1 MVTID
6 EPSLANVLG
15 LMALVSYSIT
25 LLPTILRIVFPRTK
39 ETGIPKLLLKHRR
52 SIGIISFFLALGH
65 GLLMIQKR
73 NFDFFDIKTFWIYFQ
88 GVSIFIIFTL
98 LSITS
103 NNWSVKKLKKNWKQL
118 HKLTYPAMVILIWH
132 ISDKMSG
139 HWTYLTPISI
149 FAISIITVLFIIR
162 LWIEHQN
169 KQQKNSTKV
178 VKAELAER
186 STSTARLK

>member
-1 MVTID
+1 MLSID
-6 EPSLANVLG
+6 QSPLANILG
-15 LMALVSYSIT
+15 FLALASYIAT
-25 LLPTILRIVFPRTK
+25 LLPTTLRIVFPQTK
-39 ETGIPKLLLKHRR
+39 ETGIPQWLLKHRR
-52 SIGIISFFLALGH
+52 NIGIIAFFLALGH
-65 GLLMIQKR
+65 GFLMVQKR

-88 GVSIFIIFTL
+88 GVSTFIIFTL

-139 HWTYLTPISI
+139 HWTYLTPISL
-149 FAISIITVLFIIR
+149 FSISLITVLFIIR

-169 KQQKNSTKV
+169 KQQKNTTKV
-178 VKAELAER
+178 AKAELVER